1 MGVIIM
7 LSVVTV
13 NYNDSDTIID
23 YVNSIISFNSI
34 NHIIIVDNDS
44 TDDSFNQLF
53 QYYNGI
59 KKVSVIQS
67 GHNGGYGFG
76 NNIGVK
82 YAIENFKSDYVLISN
97 ADVEYKDSTI
107 SKLLIFMEQEP
118 ELAVISPRMLDINKK
133 SVSNCA
139 WRIPNKKQA
148 FIAAIVGVRK
158 DTGLL
163 YDFDKKTSLKYV
175 DCVAGSLLL
184 VRSKAFQEIGGYD
197 ENMFLFCEETLL
209 GIRMKRSN
217 WKSAILQQEYFIHA
231 HSISIKKTYKS
242 KKKIDLL
249 TWKSRRYLLQKY
261 YACTKLELAI
271 MDILV
276 KYHIELSALKHRIVK

>member
-1 MGVIIM
+1 MLTVI
-7 LSVVTV
+7 TV
-13 NYNDSDTIID
+13 NYNDADTVID
-23 YVNSIISFNSI
+23 YVNRIVPYKSM

-44 TDDSFNQLF
+44 TDDSFNHLL
-53 QYYNGI
+53 QYYRGI
-59 KKVSVIQS
+59 EKVSVIQS

-82 YAIENFKSDYVLISN
+82 YAVEHFNSDYILISN
-97 ADVEYKDSTI
+97 ADVEYKNSTI
-107 SKLLIFMEQEP
+107 SKLLNFMEQDP
-118 ELAVISPRMLDINKK
+118 KLAVISPQMLDINKNP
-133 SVSNCA
+133 VPNCA

-148 FIAAIVGVRK
+148 FIAAIVGVRR

-163 YDFDKKTSLKYV
+163 YDFTKNTSLKYV

-209 GIRMKRSN
+209 GIRLKHFD

-231 HSISIKKTYKS
+231 HSVSIKKTYKS
-242 KKKIDLL
+242 KRKIDLL
-249 TWKSRRYLLQKY
+249 IWKSRRYILQNY
-261 YACTKLELAI
+261 YACTKLELVI

-276 KYHIELSALKHRIVK
+276 KYHIELSALKHRIIK

>member
-1 MGVIIM
+1 M
-7 LSVVTV
+7 LSLVTV
-13 NYNDSDTIID
+13 NYNDSDTVID
-23 YVNSIISFNSI
+23 YVNRILSFRYIDN
-34 NHIIIVDNDS
+34 IIIVDNKS
-44 TDDSFNQLF
+44 TDDSFKHLTQH
-53 QYYNGI
+53 YTGT

-67 GHNGGYGFG
+67 GRNGGYGFG

-82 YAIENFKSDYVLISN
+82 YAINHFNSDYVLISN
-97 ADVEYKDSTI
+97 ADVEYKNSTI

-118 ELAVISPRMLDINKK
+118 ELAVISPQMLDINKIP
-133 SVSNCA
+133 VPNCA
-139 WRIPNKKQA
+139 WKIPNKKQA
-148 FIAAIVGVRK
+148 FIAAVVGIKK

-209 GIRMKRSN
+209 GIRMKHFD
-217 WKSAILQQEYFIHA
+217 WKSAIDQEEYFIHA
-231 HSISIKKTYKS
+231 HSVSIKKTYKS
-242 KKKIDLL
+242 KKKRDLL
-249 TWKSRRYLLQKY
+249 TWKSRKYILQNY
-261 YACTKLELAI
+261 YACTKFELMI

-276 KYHIELSALKHRIVK
+276 KCHIELSVFKHWIIK